1 MGSVIFDRDAPFLL
15 IGIEAKFPLIRPLCE
30 SEETRAI
37 WTEKS
42 ES

>member
-1 MGSVIFDRDAPFLL
+1 MIFNRDTPFLL
-15 IGIEAKFPLIRPLCE
+15 IGIEAKFPLIRPLHE
-30 SEETRAI
+30 SEETQSV